1 MWANAKF
8 SCQSSKL
15 WHVSRKDVTPKG
27 AISAPAL
34 HRLSAMNR
42 FFALTLALT
51 VTVVTAAQAI
61 AAPSLDAISDYLD
74 TLKSVEAEFVQFNG
88 DGSQQTGTMYLKRPG
103 KVRFEYDGKDAPLV
117 VIGGGQVAVF
127 DPLSNEPPFRFPL
140 STTPLDTILGRDV
153 DLASSGLTTHMLESG
168 EFTVLNVQDPKFAE
182 YGYVSLVFDTAPLR
196 LRQWVVIDGAG
207 QQTAIALSNLNLGAK
222 LNGSLFN
229 IRSEMRKRGW
239 EN

>member
-1 MWANAKF
+1 MGAK
-8 SCQSSKL
+8 
-15 WHVSRKDVTPKG
+15 
-27 AISAPAL
+27 SALAL

-42 FFALTLALT
+42 FFALALT
-51 VTVVTAAQAI
+51 LTVAFVTAAQAI
-61 AAPSLDAISDYLD
+61 AAPASIDAISDYLD
-74 TLKSVEAEFVQFNG
+74 TLKSVEADFVQFNG

-103 KVRFEYDGKDAPLV
+103 KVRFEYNGNNAPLV

-140 STTPLDTILGRDV
+140 KTTPLDTILGRDV
-153 DLASSGLTTHMLESG
+153 DLASSGLTTHTIESG

-182 YGYVSLVFDTAPLR
+182 YGYVSLVFDAAPLR
-196 LRQWVVIDGAG
+196 LRQWVIVDGAG
-207 QQTAIALSNLNLGAK
+207 QQTAIALSNMNLKAK
-222 LNGSLFN
+222 LNGGLFN

>member
-1 MWANAKF
+1 M
-8 SCQSSKL
+8 
-15 WHVSRKDVTPKG
+15 TTKG
-27 AISAPAL
+27 AAKAPAL

-42 FFALTLALT
+42 FFAFALT
-51 VTVVTAAQAI
+51 VTLGVTAAVSAI
-61 AAPSLDAISDYLD
+61 AAPASLDAISNYLD
-74 TLKSVEAEFVQFNG
+74 TLKSVQADFVQYNA

-103 KVRFEYDGKDAPLV
+103 KVRFEYDGENAPLV

-153 DLASSGLTTHMLESG
+153 DLASSGLTTHLLESG
-168 EFTVLNVQDPKFAE
+168 EFTILNVQDPKFAE
-182 YGYVSLVFDTAPLR
+182 YGYVSLVLETNPVK

-207 QQTAIALSNLNLGAK
+207 QQTAIALSGMDMNAR
-222 LNGSLFN
+222 LNGALFN
-229 IRSEMRKRGW
+229 IRSEMRKRGY